1 MLIVSDLMT
10 TQVFTLLESDSL
22 YTARQIMEMAR
33 VRHVPIVDA
42 KDSFIGLITHR
53 DMLAVA
59 VSKLSDIAPSTQD
72 ELDAGI
78 PLREIMRTDVARVS
92 SDTQLRDAAQ
102 MLLDHKYGCLPVVDN
117 GKLVGIVTKYDIT
130 NRLNQ
135 AAPEWRRRPI
145 DKIPIQVVMTEKPLT
160 IFPDATMP
168 QAAELLIEN
177 DISGLPVER
186 DGEIVGMITT
196 RDMVKYFSE
205 QDLKATVGD
214 MMSRNV
220 LRVHRHHTIGH
231 VLEEMNVQGQS
242 RALVYEDNTTPVGIV
257 TRSGLTFSEIMGPKD
272 EMETK
277 NIKMTRKESTA
288 GRKQYRYVK
297 QMPFVAEDIM
307 TSPIFTIGSEIKAV
321 QASQTLVEKNIIGMP
336 VMDQNEVVGYFSA
349 DEIITEVGRWK

>member
-1 MLIVSDLMT
+1 MIIKNVKDYMSAPIYVIERNEPIQRARNLM
-10 TQVFTLLESDSL
+10 F
-22 YTARQIMEMAR
+22 
-33 VRHVPIVDA
+33 
-42 KDSFIGLITHR
+42 
-53 DMLAVA
+53 
-59 VSKLSDIAPSTQD
+59 
-72 ELDAGI
+72 
-78 PLREIMRTDVARVS
+78 
-92 SDTQLRDAAQ
+92 
-102 MLLDHKYGCLPVVDN
+102 KYGVGRLPVMDD

-145 DKIPIQVVMTEKPLT
+145 DKVPIQVVMTEKPVT

-177 DISGLPVER
+177 GISGLPVER
-186 DGEIVGMITT
+186 DGEIVGMITS
-196 RDMVKYFSE
+196 RDMMKYFSE

-214 MMSRNV
+214 LMNKNV

-242 RALVYEDNTTPVGIV
+242 RALVYEDNATPVGIV
-257 TRSGLTFSEIMGPKD
+257 TRSGLTFSKIMGPKD

-336 VMDQNEVVGYFSA
+336 VTHNDEVVGYFSA
-349 DEIITEVGRWK
+349 DEIITEIGRWK

>member
-1 MLIVSDLMT
+1 M
-10 TQVFTLLESDSL
+10 FK
-22 YTARQIMEMAR
+22 Y
-33 VRHVPIVDA
+33 
-42 KDSFIGLITHR
+42 
-53 DMLAVA
+53 AVGRLP
-59 VSKLSDIAPSTQD
+59 VM
-72 ELDAGI
+72 DAG
-78 PLREIMRTDVARVS
+78 L
-92 SDTQLRDAAQ
+92 
-102 MLLDHKYGCLPVVDN
+102 
-117 GKLVGIVTKYDIT
+117 LVGIVTKYDIT

-145 DKIPIQVVMTEKPLT
+145 DKVPIQVVMTEKPIT

-177 DISGLPVER
+177 GISGLPVER
-186 DGEIVGMITT
+186 DGEIVGMITS
-196 RDMVKYFSE
+196 RDIMKYFSE

-214 MMSRNV
+214 MMSKNV
-220 LRVHRHHTIGH
+220 LSVHRHHTIGH

-257 TRSGLTFSEIMGPKD
+257 TRSGLTFSEMMGPKD

-336 VMDQNEVVGYFSA
+336 VMDNNEVVGYFSA

>member
-1 MLIVSDLMT
+1 MIIKKVKDYMSAPIYVIERNEPIQRARNLM
-10 TQVFTLLESDSL
+10 FK
-22 YTARQIMEMAR
+22 YG
-33 VRHVPIVDA
+33 
-42 KDSFIGLITHR
+42 IGRLPV
-53 DMLAVA
+53 M
-59 VSKLSDIAPSTQD
+59 
-72 ELDAGI
+72 DAG
-78 PLREIMRTDVARVS
+78 L
-92 SDTQLRDAAQ
+92 
-102 MLLDHKYGCLPVVDN
+102 
-117 GKLVGIVTKYDIT
+117 LVGIVTKYDIT

-145 DKIPIQVVMTEKPLT
+145 DKVPIQVVMTEKPIT

-177 DISGLPVER
+177 GISGLPVER
-186 DGEIVGMITT
+186 DGEIVGMITS
-196 RDMVKYFSE
+196 RDIMKYFSE

-214 MMSRNV
+214 MMSKNV

-242 RALVYEDNTTPVGIV
+242 RALVYEDNTNPVGIV

-297 QMPFVAEDIM
+297 QVPFVAEDIM

-336 VMDQNEVVGYFSA
+336 VMDNNEVVGYFSA

>member
-1 MLIVSDLMT
+1 MIIKKVKDYMSSPINVIERNEPI
-10 TQVFTLLESDSL
+10 Q
-22 YTARQIMEMAR
+22 MAR
-33 VRHVPIVDA
+33 NLMF
-42 KDSFIGLITHR
+42 KYSIGR
-53 DMLAVA
+53 
-59 VSKLSDIAPSTQD
+59 
-72 ELDAGI
+72 
-78 PLREIMRTDVARVS
+78 
-92 SDTQLRDAAQ
+92 
-102 MLLDHKYGCLPVVDN
+102 LPVLDN

-145 DKIPIQVVMTEKPLT
+145 DKVPIQVVMTEKPIT

-205 QDLKATVGD
+205 QDIKATVGD
-214 MMSRNV
+214 LMSKNI
-220 LRVHRHHTIGH
+220 LNVHRHHTIGH
-231 VLEEMNVQGQS
+231 VLEEMNVQGVS

-257 TRSGLTFSEIMGPKD
+257 TRSGLTFSEMMGPKD

-277 NIKMTRKESTA
+277 NIKMTRKESAA

-307 TSPIFTIGSEIKAV
+307 TSPIFSLSPEIKAV
-321 QASQTLVEKNIIGMP
+321 EASKTLEEKHIIGMP
-336 VMDQNEVVGYFSA
+336 VMENNEVVGYFSA
-349 DEIITEVGRWK
+349 DEIIIEIGRWK